1 MSNDDAGSLWYQ
13 PNLDV
18 FLNRWFSTYEE
29 ARKSLETD
37 GGYLL
42 PYKRHYFVCEADVI
56 RALGLDPE
64 DPDWEKIGRDG
75 AHPADEQ
82 AYERL
87 REKREQALL
96 DADDATVGALPT
108 SSA

>member
-1 MSNDDAGSLWYQ
+1 MTNDDSGSLWYQ

-18 FLNRWFSTYEE
+18 FLNRWFSNYDD
-29 ARKSLETD
+29 ARSSLATD

-42 PYKRHYFVCEADVI
+42 PYKRHYSVCEADVI
-56 RALGLDPE
+56 HAMGLEPE

-75 AHPADEQ
+75 ARPADPQ

-87 REKREQALL
+87 RQKREQALR
-96 DADDATVGALPT
+96 DADGANGGASST
-108 SSA
+108 SSS

>member
-1 MSNDDAGSLWYQ
+1 MSNDDADSIWYQ

-18 FLNRWFSTYEE
+18 FLNRWFSTYDE
-29 ARKSLETD
+29 ARSSLETD

-42 PYKRHYFVCEADVI
+42 PYKRHYFVCEANVI

-75 AHPADEQ
+75 AHPADTE

-87 REKREQALL
+87 REKREQAMR
-96 DADDATVGALPT
+96 DADGPT
-108 SSA
+108 GSA

>member
-1 MSNDDAGSLWYQ
+1 MTNDDSGSLWYQ
-13 PNLDV
+13 SSLDV

-29 ARKSLETD
+29 ARKSLESD

-64 DPDWEKIGRDG
+64 DTDWEKIGRDG

-87 REKREQALL
+87 REKREQALS
-96 DADDATVGALPT
+96 DADGATDSALST
-108 SSA
+108 SSV